1 MMAVIQQQP
10 VPLQVLPVMKK
21 QGIRIKNFKSA
32 AEFERFLLK
41 FLKRNNVL
49 HLSTCKSTACR
60 STPLEYRLVGLNFY
74 ILSEGGGKFANLK
87 TNRNISFSIA
97 EPYYPRKDFWSYKG
111 VQAWGRATVYSMK
124 ENPRQFADRL
134 KKMKI
139 LDALKSLG
147 ITELAPEFNYRII
160 EITPDMMKYVNPR
173 EGVFRVTWK
182 RRGR

>member
-1 MMAVIQQQP
+1 MATIQQQP
-10 VPLQVLPVMKK
+10 VPPPVLPIMKR

-32 AEFERFLLK
+32 AELERFLLK

-49 HLSTCKSTACR
+49 HLSTCNNNACR
-60 STPLEYRLVGLNFY
+60 STPLEYRLVGLSFY

-87 TNRNISFSIA
+87 ANRAVSFSIA
-97 EPYYPRKDFWSYKG
+97 EHYHPRNDFWSYKG
-111 VQAWGRATVYSMK
+111 VQAWGRATVYGMK
-124 ENPRQFADRL
+124 ENPRRFADRL

-139 LDALKSLG
+139 MDALKSLG
-147 ITELAPEFNYRII
+147 LKELAPEFNYRII
-160 EITPDMMKYVNPR
+160 EIIPDIIKYVNPR